1 MKMNVCKIIII
12 IFIRFVSTV
21 STNSSKINVRPH
33 GLMIEKPFNENI
45 SAIFEQ
51 DHVKLFKFLK
61 TKLLLLLV
69 VSFYCTRNSTNLID

>member
-1 MKMNVCKIIII
+1 MNVCKTLII

-21 STNSSKINVRPH
+21 STNSSKINVHPL

-51 DHVKLFKFLK
+51 DHVKLFK
-61 TKLLLLLV
+61 
-69 VSFYCTRNSTNLID
+69 Y